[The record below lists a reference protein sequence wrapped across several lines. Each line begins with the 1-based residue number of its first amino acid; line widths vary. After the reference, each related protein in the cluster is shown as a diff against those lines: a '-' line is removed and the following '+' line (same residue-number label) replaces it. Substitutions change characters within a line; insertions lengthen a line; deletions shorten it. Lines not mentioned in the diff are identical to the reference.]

1 MQKRRTSFY
10 IYLAVLAVLTLAL
23 SAYRSV
29 ALMRSVSECDSVKV
43 FSEGFYTSHT
53 VYKISIPVF
62 AVISALALIF
72 AKGKKTVTFSP
83 AEGKGS
89 RIAALICGIDFAVC
103 GVMMLITLIPE
114 MSTGGFGLFNFA
126 RLVCALLTIP
136 CAIYFINVYAGFLR
150 EGKIWIFA
158 LSLPVWATLMIVTE
172 YFDTYFAFNN
182 PLRVSGNVAFAAVIL
197 FMLFEARA
205 NLAYPCGR
213 FYMAILAALPCM
225 AALHI
230 IPILAA
236 LPGILG
242 SGLEFFS
249 FELLSDVIFLPL
261 LVYMAARSVSSL
273 LRIAEK

>member
-1 MQKRRTSFY
+1 M
-10 IYLAVLAVLTLAL
+10 LTLAL

-89 RIAALICGIDFAVC
+89 RIAALICGIGFAVC
-103 GVMMLITLIPE
+103 GVMMLISLIPE

-242 SGLEFFS
+242 CGLEFFS

-261 LVYMAARSVSSL
+261 LAYMAARSVSSL

>member
-83 AEGKGS
+83 AEEKGS
-89 RIAALICGIDFAVC
+89 RIAALICGIGFAVC
-103 GVMMLITLIPE
+103 GVMMLISLIPE
-114 MSTGGFGLFNFA
+114 LSAGGFGLFNFA

-158 LSLPVWATLMIVTE
+158 LLLPVWATLMIVTE

-249 FELLSDVIFLPL
+249 FELLSDVIFLPF

>member
-83 AEGKGS
+83 AEEKGS
-89 RIAALICGIDFAVC
+89 RIAALICGIGFAVC
-103 GVMMLITLIPE
+103 GVMMLISLIPE

-136 CAIYFINVYAGFLR
+136 CAIYFINVYAGFLS

>member
-83 AEGKGS
+83 AEGKGI
-89 RIAALICGIDFAVC
+89 RIAALICGIGFAVC
-103 GVMMLITLIPE
+103 GVMMLISLIPE
-114 MSTGGFGLFNFA
+114 LSTGGFGLFNFA

-136 CAIYFINVYAGFLR
+136 CAIYFINVYAGFLS

-249 FELLSDVIFLPL
+249 FELLSDIIFLPL
-261 LVYMAARSVSSL
+261 LVYMVARSVSSL

>member
-1 MQKRRTSFY
+1 M
-10 IYLAVLAVLTLAL
+10 LTLAL

-29 ALMRSVSECDSVKV
+29 ALMRAVSECDSVKV

-62 AVISALALIF
+62 AVISAIALIF

-89 RIAALICGIDFAVC
+89 RIAALICGIGFAVC

-197 FMLFEARA
+197 CMLFEARA

-261 LVYMAARSVSSL
+261 LVYMVARSVSSL

>member
-83 AEGKGS
+83 AEEKGS
-89 RIAALICGIDFAVC
+89 RIAALICGIGFAVC
-103 GVMMLITLIPE
+103 GVMMLISLIPE

>member
-1 MQKRRTSFY
+1 
-10 IYLAVLAVLTLAL
+10 
-23 SAYRSV
+23 
-29 ALMRSVSECDSVKV
+29 MRASD
-43 FSEGFYTSHT
+43 Y
-53 VYKISIPVF
+53 
-62 AVISALALIF
+62 
-72 AKGKKTVTFSP
+72 
-83 AEGKGS
+83 
-89 RIAALICGIDFAVC
+89 
-103 GVMMLITLIPE
+103 
-114 MSTGGFGLFNFA
+114 
-126 RLVCALLTIP
+126 P

>member
-83 AEGKGS
+83 AEGKDS
-89 RIAALICGIDFAVC
+89 RIAALICGIGFAVC

>member
-1 MQKRRTSFY
+1 MQKRRTSLY

-23 SAYRSV
+23 SAYRGV

-62 AVISALALIF
+62 VVISALALIF

-83 AEGKGS
+83 AEGKGG
-89 RIAALICGIDFAVC
+89 RIAALICGIGFAVC
-103 GVMMLITLIPE
+103 GVLTLISLVPE
-114 MSTGGFGLFNFA
+114 IGAGGFGLFNFA
-126 RLVCALLTIP
+126 RLVCTLLMIP
-136 CAIYFINVYAGFLR
+136 CAIYFINIYAGFLG
-150 EGKIWIFA
+150 EGKAWIFA

-182 PLRVSGNVAFAAVIL
+182 PLRVSGNVAFASVIL

-205 NLAYPCGR
+205 NLAYPCGK

-225 AALHI
+225 VAIHI

-249 FELLSDVIFLPL
+249 FELLSDIVFLPI
-261 LVYMAARSVSSL
+261 LVYMVARSISSL
-273 LRIAEK
+273 RMIAEK

>member
-43 FSEGFYTSHT
+43 FSDGFYTSHT

-89 RIAALICGIDFAVC
+89 RIAALICGIGFAVC
-103 GVMMLITLIPE
+103 GVMMLIGLIPE

-242 SGLEFFS
+242 CGLEFFS

-261 LVYMAARSVSSL
+261 LAYMAARSVSSL

>member
-1 MQKRRTSFY
+1 M
-10 IYLAVLAVLTLAL
+10 LTLAL

-89 RIAALICGIDFAVC
+89 RIAALICGIGFAVC
-103 GVMMLITLIPE
+103 GVMMLIGLIPE

-242 SGLEFFS
+242 CGLEFFS
-249 FELLSDVIFLPL
+249 FELLSDVVFLPL

>member
-29 ALMRSVSECDSVKV
+29 ALMRSLSECDSVKV

-62 AVISALALIF
+62 VVISVLALIF

-83 AEGKGS
+83 TEGKGG
-89 RIAALICGIDFAVC
+89 RTAALICGIGFAVC
-103 GVMMLITLIPE
+103 GALTLISFIPE
-114 MSTGGFGLFNFA
+114 IGAGGFGLLNFA
-126 RLVCALLTIP
+126 RLICILLMIP
-136 CAIYFINVYAGFLR
+136 CAIYFINIYAGFLG
-150 EGKIWIFA
+150 EGKAWIFA

-172 YFDTYFAFNN
+172 YFDTCFAFNN
-182 PLRVSGNVAFAAVIL
+182 PLRVSGNVAFASVIL

-205 NLAYPCGR
+205 NLAYPCGK

-225 AALHI
+225 VAIHI
-230 IPILAA
+230 IPVLAA
-236 LPGILG
+236 LPSILG

-249 FELLSDVIFLPL
+249 FELLSDIVFLPI
-261 LVYMAARSVSSL
+261 LVYMVARSVSSV
-273 LRIAEK
+273 RKIAEK

>member
-83 AEGKGS
+83 AEEKGS
-89 RIAALICGIDFAVC
+89 RIAALICGIGFAVC
-103 GVMMLITLIPE
+103 GVMMLISLIPE

-136 CAIYFINVYAGFLR
+136 CAIYFINVYAGFLS

-249 FELLSDVIFLPL
+249 FELLSDVIFLPF